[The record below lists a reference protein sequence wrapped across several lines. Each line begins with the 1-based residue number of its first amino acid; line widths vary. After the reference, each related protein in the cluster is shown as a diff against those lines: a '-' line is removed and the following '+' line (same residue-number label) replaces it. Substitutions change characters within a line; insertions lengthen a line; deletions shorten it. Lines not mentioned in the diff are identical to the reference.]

1 MSNFRKLVVG
11 ATMVGLLGLPVAA
24 IAQPSAAP
32 SKAPEHRVCTHGP
45 VPATRHATS
54 VEFLFF
60 DHIRGYGTTTAIRGQ
75 VIANVGA
82 GSGSV
87 PGATVRL
94 YRKINGT
101 SSWIYLGQDR
111 TTYPS
116 SAPKFDFRVRSKAN
130 ADYKVVMLA
139 THRCKRSSNTTSVS
153 VYRHFH
159 AHLEDV
165 SGRFHGRVT
174 PNYAHHRIFLQKRT
188 CADCGWSAARAA
200 KTGRHGRWSFM
211 VGAPRHGRWWWRVS
225 TPASTTFIASHSSVF
240 TTQRS
245 R

>member
-1 MSNFRKLVVG
+1 
-11 ATMVGLLGLPVAA
+11 MVGLLGLPAAA
-24 IAQPSAAP
+24 IASAP
-32 SKAPEHRVCTHGP
+32 SKGTDPRVCTHGA
-45 VPATRHATS
+45 VPTQRYTTH
-54 VEFLFF
+54 VRFLSS
-60 DHIRGYGTTTAIRGQ
+60 DHTRGYGTPTAIRGQ

-94 YRKINGT
+94 YRKFDGT
-101 SSWIYLGQDR
+101 SSWTSLGQDS

-139 THRCKRSSNTTSVS
+139 THRCKRSSNATSVS
-153 VYRHFH
+153 VFRHFN
-159 AHLEDV
+159 AKLEDV

-174 PNYAHHRIFLQKRT
+174 PNYAHRRIFLQKRT
-188 CADCGWSAARAA
+188 CADCGWSAARAE
-200 KTGRHGRWSFM
+200 KTGRHGHWSFM

-225 TPASTTFIASHSSVF
+225 TPASTAFIASYSSVF